1 MVQFGLSRV
10 CAAGYKVI
18 YDSSGG
24 NKFTVNK
31 PDGIQMQFSQSAQGL
46 FYIDTKETGMVF
58 INTVADNQSKQPTV
72 IILVQNLLEKFRIL
86 SGVLVP
92 EHSFTSLTTI
102 FSKTVPSL
110 EKTFSPPSISLVLTS
125 DPFILPAGIY
135 THSGFWYLLMSCRRF
150 LILSSFLFRFDQ
162 K

>member
-58 INTVADNQSKQPTV
+58 INTVADNRSKYTNRDYSRAELARKIQNTIGRPSTRTFLHIV
-72 IILVQNLLEKFRIL
+72 DNNLLQNCPITRKDIL
-86 SGVLVP
+86 AAEHIFGPDVRSVYFTRGYLHTFGFLVSFDVL
-92 EHSFTSLTTI
+92 
-102 FSKTVPSL
+102 
-110 EKTFSPPSISLVLTS
+110 PSIFDFVKF
-125 DPFILPAGIY
+125 PF
-135 THSGFWYLLMSCRRF
+135 
-150 LILSSFLFRFDQ
+150 SF
-162 K
+162 